1 MSAVI
6 DVALPVFAIL
16 AAGFAAN
23 RLRLVGTDAAVAFNG
38 FVYWVALPPLLFLSL
53 ARKPLAEVLNGP
65 FILAFLLTLG
75 ATALLGIL
83 VAKLADRRK
92 PTPELVQDGLN
103 ACFPNTGNMG
113 IPLFLAAFGPLGVAP
128 AILATVI
135 VSSIVIGAAVVGME
149 VARAR
154 GQGAVRAAAQVAAS
168 LIRNPLLVAPA
179 LGMAVS
185 AAGIPLP
192 APLVTFGDL
201 LGQTAGPCALFGIGL
216 FLATQPLGTDFTGK
230 TVATLGTTVLKLVA
244 QPLIAWALVTWVVP
258 LPGFWA
264 GSLIILA
271 ALPTGAL
278 TYVVASRYGVAVERT
293 STSILV
299 TTVLSIATLSA
310 VLGLLLP
317 LPLPGR

>member
-1 MSAVI
+1 MSAVV

-16 AAGFAAN
+16 GAGYAAN
-23 RLRLVGTDAAVAFNG
+23 KLRLVGNDAAAAFNG
-38 FVYWVALPPLLFLSL
+38 YVYWAGLPPLLFLSL
-53 ARKPLAEVLNGP
+53 ARKPLGEVLNGP
-65 FILAFLLTLG
+65 FIVAFLLTL
-75 ATALLGIL
+75 AITAALGI
-83 VAKLADRRK
+83 VAARLLDPKK
-92 PTPELVQDGLN
+92 PLPDLVQDGLN

-135 VSSIVIGAAVVGME
+135 VSSIAIGAAVVGME
-149 VARAR
+149 AARAR
-154 GQGAVRAAAQVAAS
+154 GQGVGRAAMQVAAS

-185 AAGIPLP
+185 AAGIQLP

-201 LGQTAGPCALFGIGL
+201 LGGTAGPCALFGIGL
-216 FLATQPLGTDFTGK
+216 FLATQPLREDVRAKIAATG
-230 TVATLGTTVLKLVA
+230 ATTVLKLLV
-244 QPLIAWALVTWVVP
+244 QPLVALALLTWVVP
-258 LPGFWA
+258 LDGFWA
-264 GSLIILA
+264 GSLLILA

-278 TYVVASRYGVAVERT
+278 TYVVSSRYGVAEERT

-310 VLGLLLP
+310 VLGILLP
-317 LPLPGR
+317 LPMPGQ